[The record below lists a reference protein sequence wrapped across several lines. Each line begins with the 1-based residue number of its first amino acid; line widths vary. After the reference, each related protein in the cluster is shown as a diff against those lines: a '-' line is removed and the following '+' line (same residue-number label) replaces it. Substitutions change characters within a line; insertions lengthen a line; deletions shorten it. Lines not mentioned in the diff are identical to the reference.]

1 MNPPGGQVGLAEELA
16 ALFATKTAAEWEAQL
31 ADTGAAVGPVRT
43 IEDLLDDPHLAAR
56 GALVELDDDQHTR
69 VLRTPVRLRD
79 ETGAERP
86 VQLGPPPALGEHTD
100 AALADAGFAADEIAR
115 LHDRDAV

>member
-1 MNPPGGQVGLAEELA
+1 MDPPGGQAGLAEELA
-16 ALFATKTAAEWEAQL
+16 ALFATKPAAEWEAQL
-31 ADTGAAVGPVRT
+31 AAAGAAVGPVRS

-56 GALVELDDDQHTR
+56 GALVELDDDRHTR

-79 ETGAERP
+79 AAGAERP
-86 VQLGPPPALGEHTD
+86 VRLGPPPALGEHTD
-100 AALADAGFAADEIAR
+100 AVLADAGFTADEIAA